1 MHAISDTPVVHMQ
14 LHPATKILT
23 WLIFAILIQLFNVL
37 PLLAVNILLAAL
49 ILICHATEFVRLIRR
64 TRWLLLSLLLIYGY
78 ASSGEALLP
87 ALGSLSPSREGVMAG
102 AMQAWRLATLLA
114 ALSVMLAVTSR
125 NDILSGLY
133 LLLRPFRR
141 VGVDAGSIA
150 ARIWLTL
157 HYAGQAKP
165 ATLRGWRQQLLDAFA
180 PATSGEN
187 SVVTLEVADFSW
199 RDILFALVMGILMG
213 LLLL

>member
-1 MHAISDTPVVHMQ
+1 MQ

-23 WLIFAILIQLFNVL
+23 WLVFAILIQLFNVL
-37 PLLAVNILLAAL
+37 PLLAASFLLAAL
-49 ILICHATEFVRLIRR
+49 IFLCRATEFARLLRR

-78 ASSGEALLP
+78 ASSGQALLP
-87 ALGSLSPSREGVMAG
+87 ALGSLSPSREGILAG
-102 AMQAWRLATLLA
+102 AMQAWRLAAMLA
-114 ALSVMLAVTSR
+114 ALSVMLAVTPR

-133 LLLRPFRR
+133 LLLRPFRL
-141 VGVDAGSIA
+141 VGVDVERIA

-157 HYAGQAKP
+157 YYAGQARP
-165 ATLRGWRQQLLDAFA
+165 ATLRDWRQQLLSAFA
-180 PATSGEN
+180 PAATGEN

-199 RDILFALVMGILMG
+199 RDILFALAMGILMG